1 MTSSCESG
9 EIMKYIVLLGDGMAD
24 YPVPVLDGQTP
35 LEKAHI
41 PTLDRLAQEGEV
53 GLTQTIPKGMSP
65 GSDVANLA
73 VFGYDPDVYYSGR
86 SPLEAVSMGID
97 LALGDV
103 AYRCNLITVEGEGP
117 LAERTIVDHS
127 SGEIS
132 TAEAHALIA
141 TLQEKLDLQGS
152 ELYPGV
158 SYRHCLVL
166 RQGKTGADLTPPHD
180 EVGKKAGG
188 FLPKGENHALLQQL
202 MEASLDILADHPV
215 NQARIAAGKNPANC
229 CWFWGEGT
237 RPALT
242 SFQTLYGKSGG
253 VVSAVDLLKGIG
265 LCAGLEAPEIEGA
278 TGTLHTNYE
287 GKLAASLEIL
297 EKKDFV
303 YIHLEGPDE
312 CGHQGNAADKITA
325 IERLDA
331 QMLKPLLEAMDER
344 QWDYNILV
352 MPDHATPITVRTHT
366 SAPVPYILYKKGKVL
381 LPHAPAY
388 TEALAKATGQHEAKA
403 HQLMARLLAD

>member
-1 MTSSCESG
+1 M
-9 EIMKYIVLLGDGMAD
+9 MKYVVLLGDGMAD
-24 YPVPVLDGQTP
+24 YPVPALDGRTP
-35 LEKAHI
+35 LEVAEI
-41 PTLDRLAQEGEV
+41 PTVDWLAQHGEV
-53 GLTQTIPKGMSP
+53 GLAQTIPAGMSP

-73 VFGYDPDVYYSGR
+73 VFGYDPDRYYSGR

-103 AYRCNLITVEGEGP
+103 AYRCNLITVAGEGP

-127 SGEIS
+127 AGEI
-132 TAEAHALIA
+132 TTDEARALIE
-141 TLQEKLDLQGS
+141 TLVERLDLQGA

-166 RQGKTGADLTPPHD
+166 RQGATGAQLTPPHD
-180 EVGKKAGG
+180 EVGQAAGP
-188 FLPKGENHALLQQL
+188 FLPRGANSDLLRAL
-202 MEASLDILADHPV
+202 MEASLEILADHPV

-242 SFQTLYGKSGG
+242 PFAELYGKTGG

-265 LCAGLEAPEIEGA
+265 LCAGLEAPDVPGA
-278 TGTLHTNYE
+278 TGTLHTNYA
-287 GKLAASLEIL
+287 GKLAAALDIL
-297 EKKDFV
+297 ERGDFV

-312 CGHQGNAADKITA
+312 CGHQGNPADKITA
-325 IERLDA
+325 IERLDTE
-331 QMLKPLLEAMDER
+331 MLRPLMDAMDER
-344 QWDYNILV
+344 GWDYHLLL

-366 SAPVPYILYKKGKVL
+366 SDPVPYILYKKGQTSA
-381 LPHAPAY
+381 PHAPAY
-388 TEALAKATGQHEAKA
+388 TEALAKATGHFEHQA
-403 HQLMARLLAD
+403 HRLMEKLLADA